1 MDRDVDLLP
10 WILAG
15 CLAIGGAVITAVA
28 LSAPQGTVDA
38 ASSAAAAAP
47 AAATAPAPLSP
58 AAPPRSAVSTTAP
71 PPPAVSATPREQL
84 PPGQVWEC
92 DVGGQRV
99 FSDTKC
105 GAHASVRQLRD
116 LNLMDASAAPQ
127 PAPYPYPGAGA
138 YGGAGYPPSYYA
150 PQDDE
155 AAADYSGD
163 AYVGE
168 RVVVAHDRV
177 HREHRPRSTRP
188 HPRPHN

>member
-15 CLAIGGAVITAVA
+15 CLTLGGAVITAVA
-28 LSAPQGTVDA
+28 LSAPQGVVDGASSA
-38 ASSAAAAAP
+38 AAPNAPAALPPPASPRPAVSAAAAAP
-47 AAATAPAPLSP
+47 
-58 AAPPRSAVSTTAP
+58 
-71 PPPAVSATPREQL
+71 PPAVSSNSREQL

-92 DVGGQRV
+92 DVDGQRI

-105 GAHASVRQLRD
+105 GARASVRQLRD
-116 LNLMDASAAPQ
+116 LNVMDASAAPR
-127 PAPYPYPGAGA
+127 PAPYPYPSAGA
-138 YGGAGYPPSYYA
+138 YGGGAGYPPGYYA

-163 AYVGE
+163 AYVGD
-168 RVVVAHDRV
+168 RVIVAHDRP
-177 HREHRPRSTRP
+177 HREHRPHSTRP